1 MTAQA
6 HLDIE
11 SRHLAIVREILREH
25 VPRCRVWAFGSRAT
39 GKAKR
44 FSDLDLAIECDQPIS
59 IDLGAALAE
68 AFSES
73 DLPWKVDIVDLSTV
87 DPSFR
92 KLIERDRVVIQEAS
106 GRQA

>member
-1 MTAQA
+1 MTAQV

-11 SRHLAIVREILREH
+11 ARHLEIVGEILREH

-92 KLIERDRVVIQEAS
+92 ELIERDRVVIQEAS

>member
-11 SRHLAIVREILREH
+11 PRHLAIVREILREH

-44 FSDLDLAIECDQPIS
+44 FSDLDLAIGCDQPIS

-92 KLIERDRVVIQEAS
+92 KLIERDRVVIQEAPDQ
-106 GRQA
+106 RA